1 MPTSG
6 QVKRDAER
14 RTTLYAF
21 LLLLLAVGVPVFLL
35 MRPYALTLLLA
46 GIVAVIA
53 DPIYRRLRRRGLRAG
68 SAAGIVCF
76 GIFALVVTPTTLFVW
91 AALQEAVALPGALAG
106 TGVLDIDAHIARLR
120 EWGPTRRLLADPAA
134 LEAQLQE
141 TLGNA
146 ATAVTNLVLAAL
158 AQVPELLLHAGLGL
172 LGVYFFLVDG
182 RRLVVWLSGKVPLP
196 PQILE
201 VLTLSFRESAAAVV
215 LASVAAASAQTIVTL
230 VSFLAL
236 GVPAAFVAA
245 GLAFIFAWVPM
256 LGVAPVYLAG
266 IAWLWV
272 ERGPW
277 FAVALFAAGCV
288 AGVVDNIVR
297 PAVLQGRQQMHP
309 MVSLLA
315 IFGGIAIFG
324 IFGAFVGPILAAV
337 FIALMEAWPSVAAY
351 AGIEVSDSGS
361 PPEID
366 LPVHETLPTTPSP
379 APPPS

>member
-1 MPTSG
+1 MATP
-6 QVKRDAER
+6 RERER

-21 LLLLLAVGVPVFLL
+21 LLLLLAVGLPVLL
-35 MRPYALTLLLA
+35 LLLPYALTLLLA
-46 GIVAVIA
+46 AIVAVIA
-53 DPIYRRLRRRGLRAG
+53 DPFYRRLRRRGLRPGLAG
-68 SAAGIVCF
+68 GLVTVA
-76 GIFALVVTPTTLFVW
+76 IFALVVTPTVLFVW
-91 AALQEAVALPGALAG
+91 AALQEAAALPGALAT

-120 EWGPTRRLLADPAA
+120 EWGPLRRLLSDPGA
-134 LEAQLQE
+134 LEGQLQE
-141 TLGNA
+141 GLGRA
-146 ATAVTNLVLAAL
+146 ATTVTNLVLAAL
-158 AQVPELLLHAGLGL
+158 AQVPELLLHAGLAL
-172 LGVYFFLVDG
+172 LACYFFLVDG

-201 VLTLSFRESAAAVV
+201 VLQLSFRESAGAVV
-215 LASVAAASAQTIVTL
+215 LASLAAAGAQTIVTL

-236 GVPAAFVAA
+236 GVPAAYVAA

-256 LGVAPVYLAG
+256 LGVAPVYLSG
-266 IAWLWV
+266 IVWLWF

-277 FAVALFAAGCV
+277 FALALFGAGCV

-337 FIALMEAWPSVAAY
+337 FIALMEAWPAVAAY
-351 AGIEVSDSGS
+351 AGIEVSDTGS
-361 PPEID
+361 PPELD
-366 LPVHETLPTTPSP
+366 LPVHETLPTTP